1 MKNWLNPEDIFIVQ
15 PKTPEQVDAVA
26 DDINKLALL
35 LPFYEPD
42 FIEGGMRE
50 FPEAFTVIYH
60 NDEPVA
66 YIEIN
71 DSSSHDLGKDSMEF
85 GGCVLPEYRDKG
97 LTQQVAPQII
107 RQAFSRTGKK
117 KMLAL
122 VPKDNT
128 EARFAI
134 AALGFKYFGDLDG
147 ISRYK
152 LNRTDALA

>member
-1 MKNWLNPEDIFIVQ
+1 MKNWLPLDEIFLIQPKSPEEVDAIAEDIH
-15 PKTPEQVDAVA
+15 
-26 DDINKLALL
+26 KLASL
-35 LPFYEPD
+35 LPYYEPD

-60 NDEPVA
+60 LDIPVA

-71 DSSSHDLGKDSMEF
+71 DSTSHDLGKDSLEF
-85 GGCVLPEYRDKG
+85 GGSVLEMYRDRG
-97 LTQQVAPQII
+97 LTQQVAPQVI
-107 RQAFSRTGKK
+107 RQAFKRTGKK
-117 KMLAL
+117 KMLAF
-122 VPKDNT
+122 VPKDNK

-152 LNRTDALA
+152 LDRKDALA